1 MLVLQVIDQAFRT
14 VVEEQDDTIL
24 WLSQSMR
31 GAGAELKI
39 LLSGHA
45 VYYAVQSK
53 RQPALRL
60 GAWKQEQPANI
71 RKDLAR
77 LGEKGV
83 PVYAVREDI
92 NDRGLTDVS
101 VNSNVQLISRSEI
114 VDLYNEADQI
124 WHW

>member
-1 MLVLQVIDQAFRT
+1 MLVLQVLDQAFRT

-31 GAGAELKI
+31 GAGAEIKI

-45 VYYAVQSK
+45 VCYAVQSK
-53 RQPALRL
+53 RQPALQL
-60 GAWKQEQPANI
+60 AAWQQEQPADI
-71 RKDLAR
+71 REDLTR
-77 LGEKGV
+77 LCENGA
-83 PVYAVREDI
+83 PVYAVREDVD
-92 NDRGLTDVS
+92 DRGLTGVL
-101 VNSNVQLISRSEI
+101 VNPGVQLISRSEI